1 MTHDLMATGGLSLEM
16 VLVFAVVAVTVTL
29 YVTEWVSLELASLF
43 GLTALLVVFHLV
55 PVAAPGGGTVG
66 PGQILAGFGN
76 PALLAVMA
84 LLVVGEGLIRTGAL
98 DAIAEAVDQPRLG
111 PLSLGPTG
119 SLVLLLALVAL
130 LSAFLNNTPVVVIFI
145 PILQALAQRQG
156 HNVSRLM
163 MPLSFIAIL
172 GGMTTLIGSSTNLL
186 VSNSL
191 TGLGLAPLGFFEFTP
206 LGLIM
211 AVVGFFYAAF
221 VLPRVLPER
230 APLASRLT
238 GHGKQFL
245 SQFVVPAESALVGA
259 RAVAGQFAQLPDV
272 TVRMVQRGEHAELPP
287 FDGLEIQAGDLLV
300 VVATR
305 AALTDLMSDHPG
317 LFLPPVD
324 GGPDSARARLAA
336 TDPTRVETAKG
347 GGKGGGKQARKGDGE
362 GKSEADSRRD
372 SELRDR
378 VLVESMVSPSSRMI
392 GQNLQQFSLR
402 RRFNCVVV
410 GILRR
415 NRMIRARMTE
425 IRLEAGDVLL
435 LFGRQ
440 RDIDLLRAE
449 RDLVVMSGT
458 TGTLV
463 RRTKAR
469 ATAAVFGLAVGLAAL
484 GLIPIVLA
492 AIGAASAMLALRAL
506 NLRQAARA
514 LDTKIFMVV
523 ACALGMGYGLEAT
536 GGAQW
541 LAANLVGG
549 LGEVPP
555 EVMLSAFFLVVALFT
570 NLLTNNACAVLF
582 TPIAVSLAQ
591 TIGSDPRTFAVAT
604 LLAANASFAAPM
616 GYQTNLLVM
625 APGHYQFADFVRG
638 GLPLVLLLWL
648 VFSLSAPLVLN
659 I

>member
-1 MTHDLMATGGLSLEM
+1 MTADLMASGGLSLEM
-16 VLVFAVVAVTVTL
+16 VLVFAVVAATVTL
-29 YVTEWVSLELASLF
+29 YVTEWVSLELASLS
-43 GLTALLVVFHLV
+43 GLGALLVVFHLV

-66 PGQILAGFGN
+66 PEEILAGFGN
-76 PALLAVMA
+76 PALIAVMA

-98 DAIAEAVDQPRLG
+98 DAIAEAVDRPRLG
-111 PLSLGPTG
+111 SLTLGPTA

-145 PILQALAQRQG
+145 PILQALAQSQG

-163 MPLSFIAIL
+163 MPLSFVAIL

-186 VSNSL
+186 VSDSL
-191 TGLGLAPLGFFEFTP
+191 DGLGLEPLGFFEFTP
-206 LGLIM
+206 LGLVL
-211 AVVGFFYAAF
+211 AVTGFLYAAF
-221 VLPRVLPER
+221 ILPRVLPER

-238 GHGKQFL
+238 GHGKHFL
-245 SQFVVPAESALVGA
+245 SQFVVPAESTLVGA
-259 RAVAGQFAQLPDV
+259 RAVAGQFAELPDV

-287 FDGLEIQAGDLLV
+287 FDGMEIRAGDLLV

-336 TDPTRVETAKG
+336 TDPTREE
-347 GGKGGGKQARKGDGE
+347 GGKQARKAQSEGETGSDG
-362 GKSEADSRRD
+362 RRD
-372 SELRDR
+372 SEPRDR

-425 IRLEAGDVLL
+425 VRLEAGDVLL

-440 RDIDLLRAE
+440 RDVDRLRAE
-449 RDLVVMSGT
+449 RDLVIMSGT

-484 GLIPIVLA
+484 GLIPIVIA
-492 AIGAASAMLALRAL
+492 AIGAAAAMLAIRAL

-514 LDTKIFMVV
+514 MDTKIFMVV
-523 ACALGMGYGLEAT
+523 ACALGMGYALEAT

-541 LAANLVGG
+541 LAAGLVGG

-582 TPIAVSLAQ
+582 TPIAVNLAQ
-591 TIGSDPRTFAVAT
+591 AIGADPRVFAVAT

-638 GLPLVLLLWL
+638 GLPLVLLVWV
-648 VFSLSAPLVLN
+648 VFSLTAPFMLGL
-659 I
+659 